1 MSDMFDPRQLTAMLT
16 RLQMTTEDARREQL
30 AMRSIFDAMGATS
43 NAQFNEMNVRLS
55 NVELAQMRLAER
67 FDEIGVRIER
77 ILMMLGG

>member
-1 MSDMFDPRQLTAMLT
+1 MSDMFDPRQLASMLH
-16 RLQMTTEDARREQL
+16 RLQATAEDARREQL

-67 FDEIGVRIER
+67 FD
-77 ILMMLGG
+77 

>member
-1 MSDMFDPRQLTAMLT
+1 MSDMFDPRQLTTMLG
-16 RLQMTTEDARREQL
+16 RLQAAAEDARREQV
-30 AMRSIFDAMGATS
+30 AMRSVFDAMGATS

-67 FDEIGVRIER
+67 FDEIGGRIDR

>member
-1 MSDMFDPRQLTAMLT
+1 MSEMFDPQQLTAMLA
-16 RLQMTTEDARREQL
+16 RLQANSEDARREQAAL
-30 AMRSIFDAMGATS
+30 RAIFDATRATS

-67 FDEIGVRIER
+67 FDEIGGRIER